1 MTYFKFKFNITL
13 EPVDVRA
20 VIDAN
25 SIKWKPTDAQC
36 IEILEEAYRKTD
48 EVGLSESSI
57 LWAIE
62 KRLDFDDFCKEELN
76 EEPRKPHLLQY
87 DSDTKEWV
95 RDLY

>member
-62 KRLDFDDFCKEELN
+62 KRLEKLN
-76 EEPRKPHLLQY
+76 YVEPLPYSPIDVL
-87 DSDTKEWV
+87 TW
-95 RDLY
+95 